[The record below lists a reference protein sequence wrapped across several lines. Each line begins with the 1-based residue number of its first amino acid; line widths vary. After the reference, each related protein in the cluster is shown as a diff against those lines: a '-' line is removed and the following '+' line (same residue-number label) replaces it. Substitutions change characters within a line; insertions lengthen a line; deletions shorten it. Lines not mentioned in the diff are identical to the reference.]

1 MLNVRR
7 TGMIKTHTGIC
18 DHIAFGEIERN
29 GEWIPCRIGYD
40 EYDDGEEYSL
50 VPAFVFISDGI
61 TANGNHYYRET
72 IVLDRWQVAELEA
85 YLA

>member
-7 TGMIKTHTGIC
+7 TGLIKAHTGIC
-18 DHIAFGEIERN
+18 DHIAFVEIERN

-40 EYDDGEEYSL
+40 EHDDGEEYSL
-50 VPAFVFISDGI
+50 VPAFIFIGGGI
-61 TANGNHYYRET
+61 TENGNHYERET
-72 IVLDRWQVAELEA
+72 IELDRWQAAELEA